1 MRNFLIDTDTAS
13 DDAVAI
19 MMALAEPSVRVLG
32 LTTVAGNVELKQATR
47 NALLTGEI
55 CKSDVPV
62 FAGADKPLTRAHDHA
77 HWFHGKDG
85 LGDRGYPAPKRKVE
99 REPAV
104 EAILRLAQAEP
115 GLTLV
120 TLGPLTNIALALER
134 DPKLAERIGRC
145 VVMGGAPCCEG
156 NVTPAA
162 EYNIWVDPEAA
173 RAVFR
178 SKLKIEMVGWHVS
191 RGPSV
196 LRDDEIAAIEATG
209 TGKAKF
215 AIECNG
221 AAREGYRVQT
231 GEIGLSLADP
241 TAMAVALDRSIGLS
255 WSRHRVAI
263 ECDSA
268 LTRGMTVVDRL
279 NVSAD
284 ENNAQVWNAAAGE
297 SDGADILWTLAG
309 SRLCSELR
317 WRPEG
322 KAEDLKWNPAAISL
336 ARRRRPIFCSTP
348 RTRCIG
354 AHGAPKLWRRPSGA
368 TAQFSCRSAMP
379 LVTGAT

>member
-19 MMALAEPSVRVLG
+19 MMALAEPNVRVLG
-32 LTTVAGNVELKQATR
+32 LTTVAGNVGLEQATQ
-47 NALLTGEI
+47 NALLTAEI
-55 CKSDVPV
+55 CNSDVPV
-62 FAGADKPLTRAHDHA
+62 FAGADKPLNRAHDHA

-85 LGDRGYPAPKRKVE
+85 LGDRGFPMPKRKPE

-104 EAILRLAQAEP
+104 DAILRLAKAQP
-115 GLTLV
+115 GVTLV

-134 DPKLAERIGRC
+134 DPGLAERIGRC

-178 SKLKIEMVGWHVS
+178 SKLNIEMIGWHVS

-196 LRDDEIAAIEATG
+196 LRDDEIAAIEALG
-209 TGKAKF
+209 TAKAKF
-215 AIECNG
+215 AIESNMT
-221 AAREGYRVQT
+221 AREAYRVQT
-231 GEIGLSLADP
+231 SEIGLSLADP
-241 TAMAVALDRSIGLS
+241 TAMAVALDRSIGLA

-263 ECDSA
+263 ESGSE

-279 NVSAD
+279 NVHHD
-284 ENNAQVWNAAAGE
+284 TNNAHVWREAAGE
-297 SDGADILWTLAG
+297 HEGADVLWTLD
-309 SRLCSELR
+309 SRR
-317 WRPEG
+317 F
-322 KAEDLKWNPAAISL
+322 KAMLKAAL
-336 ARRRRPIFCSTP
+336 A
-348 RTRCIG
+348 
-354 AHGAPKLWRRPSGA
+354 A
-368 TAQFSCRSAMP
+368 
-379 LVTGAT
+379 

>member
-19 MMALAEPSVRVLG
+19 IMALAEPSVKVLG
-32 LTTVAGNVELKQATR
+32 LTTVAGNVGLKQATR
-47 NALLTGEI
+47 NALLTADI
-55 CKSDVPV
+55 CNSDVPV
-62 FAGADKPLTRAHDHA
+62 FAGADKPLTRALQDA

-85 LGDRGYPAPKRKVE
+85 LGDHGYPAPKRKPE
-99 REPAV
+99 REHGV
-104 EAILRLAQAEP
+104 DAIVRLARAEP

-120 TLGPLTNIALALER
+120 TLGPLTNVALALER
-134 DPKLAERIGRC
+134 DPEVAERIGRC

-196 LRDDEIAAIEATG
+196 LKDHEIEAIEAIG
-209 TGKAKF
+209 TAKAKF
-215 AIECNG
+215 AIETNSR
-221 AAREGYRVQT
+221 AREAYHVQT
-231 GEIGLSLADP
+231 GEVGLSLADP
-241 TAMAVALDRSIGLS
+241 TAMAIALDRSIGLS
-255 WSRHRVAI
+255 WSRHKVAI
-263 ECDSA
+263 ECESE

-284 ENNAQVWNAAAGE
+284 ENNAEVWNAAAGE
-297 SDGADILWTLAG
+297 SEGADILWTL
-309 SRLCSELR
+309 
-317 WRPEG
+317 
-322 KAEDLKWNPAAISL
+322 D
-336 ARRRRPIFCSTP
+336 ARRF
-348 RTRCIG
+348 
-354 AHGAPKLWRRPSGA
+354 K
-368 TAQFSCRSAMP
+368 AM
-379 LVTGAT
+379 LRAAVAA